1 MPTADSQPEMVTLA
15 AVTRAIDAT
24 AAGGYDEYHE
34 WSPSYSLADKSAV
47 LGRLLA
53 DWRRTEQDGQ
63 AVIMAF
69 VRTLLKEG
77 ASYPEPLAAVLV
89 THAYLP
95 EVVGVVKGALPIPAF
110 ARDLLL
116 SMKAQQIRQEEWLAT
131 LRDLAAGKKFIRNK
145 TKTLM
150 KALYRDI
157 EALLAELV

>member
-1 MPTADSQPEMVTLA
+1 MPTTDSQPEIVTMA

-34 WSPSYSLADKSAV
+34 WSPSYSLADKSVV

-53 DWRRTEQDGQ
+53 DWQRTEQDGQ

-69 VRTLLKEG
+69 VRTLLKDS
-77 ASYPEPLAAVLV
+77 ASYPEPLTAVLV
-89 THAYLP
+89 THAHLP
-95 EVVGVVKGALPIPAF
+95 EVVGIVKSALPFPAF
-110 ARDLLL
+110 ARDLLMA
-116 SMKAQQIRQEEWLAT
+116 MKAQQIRQEEWLAI

-150 KALYRDI
+150 KALYKEI
-157 EALLAELV
+157 EALLAALA